1 MSHLDWDY
9 RGMLCSWNGP
19 TLVRKYTYSD
29 FERHCH
35 ECITPSMYHYMA
47 SYVLQH
53 PHDDNVVMA
62 AVNAYYEMPI
72 DIRIDMH
79 YQELTNIEWQL
90 ERVNLLLDTCDDED
104 DMHGIMNEIDHYE
117 KEIHE
122 EEQWHA

>member
-1 MSHLDWDY
+1 
-9 RGMLCSWNGP
+9 
-19 TLVRKYTYSD
+19 
-29 FERHCH
+29 
-35 ECITPSMYHYMA
+35 MYHYMA

-62 AVNAYYEMPI
+62 AVNAYYEVPI

-122 EEQWHA
+122 EDQWHA